1 MKKDKTC
8 RVISYLAGLLIL
20 AFGIILNTKTGLG
33 VSPIISVAFVVS
45 TILNANF
52 GNMTFL
58 WYAAFVL
65 VEILLHIVM
74 SKRSE
79 ESGKNRVKN
88 LKKAVAADVLQIP
101 LSIMITRFMN
111 LFSVMIPE
119 FETDCAGTFAGSF
132 AGRLLLLILAIVLTG
147 IGAALSLDMRI
158 VPNPGDGIV
167 QALSDFFGKNVG
179 FVKNCFD
186 TFCICLTIALSFI
199 CAGHVIGIG
208 VGTVLA
214 VIGVGRVIAL
224 VNYMFLGELNR
235 IAGIKEGSS

>member
-1 MKKDKTC
+1 MKQDKVC
-8 RVISYLAGLLIL
+8 RAFFYLVGLLTL
-20 AFGIILNTKTGLG
+20 AFGIILNTKAGLG

-58 WYAAFVL
+58 LYAAFV
-65 VEILLHIVM
+65 VSEIILHIEM

-79 ESGKNRVKN
+79 ESGKNRVKS

-111 LFSVMIPE
+111 LFSVIIPE

-132 AGRLLLLILAIVLTG
+132 AGRLLLLILAIILTG

-167 QALSDFFGKNVG
+167 QAMSDFLGKNVG
-179 FVKNCFD
+179 IVKNCFD
-186 TFCICLTIALSFI
+186 MFCICLTIALSFI

-224 VNYMFLGELNR
+224 VNYLFWGKLNR
-235 IAGIKEGSS
+235 IAGIREGSS